1 MAAATLRTGM
11 AGMFGRVVG
20 EHHVHGF
27 EYGEALLDPLE
38 QAAGSCSCSCRRSRR
53 DIHIDLRSLFLAFG
67 FGITHQA
74 PALHKGQHQ

>member
-1 MAAATLRTGM
+1 MAAAALRTGM
-11 AGMFGRVVG
+11 AGMFGRVVR

-27 EYGEALLDPLE
+27 KDGEALLDPLE
-38 QAAGSCSCSCRRSRR
+38 QAAGGCRCRRR
-53 DIHIDLRSLFLAFG
+53 DIHIDLRSLLLAFG

>member
-38 QAAGSCSCSCRRSRR
+38 QAAGSCSCRRSRR